1 MALSNHL
8 ENALLDHVLRGNAYT
23 APGSIH
29 VALFTTDP
37 TDADTGTE
45 VAGNAYARQTVT
57 FDAPSGGATANS
69 GVVQFAVA
77 TGSWGTV
84 THIGLYDASTGGNL
98 LFHGALT
105 QSRAIGENDQ
115 FRIPA
120 GDLTVELD

>member
-8 ENALLDHVLRGNAYT
+8 ENALLDHVLRGNTYT